1 MAAHEL
7 TDTETVK
14 SLSLSNAA
22 RAPIGGEP
30 PFTQAVTAV
39 YPEITGDV
47 LYNPHIGFVEATA
60 LSDASQGIRTVHGE
74 AVEPYRIAGSTH
86 VWNHPDSRVAFV
98 GIRWR
103 DIERVEGACD
113 WSVLDRRLEEAHQRG
128 CVSVVRLSPYALG
141 DDDVPAWLR
150 AECPERPEFPF
161 WQVDPVT
168 SRYVPC
174 WTAFI
179 TAFARRY
186 DGHPLISSVDLA
198 IVGAWG
204 EGGGTE
210 LLEPEVVRTI
220 VSAYLDNFRETPVCA
235 LLHDPISLEL
245 IRSHDKPVGFR
256 VDCLG
261 DMGGFHGTEWSHM
274 LDFYPQNIVNFG
286 MKDAWRR
293 GPVLFEAC
301 WHMEDWYRN
310 GWDIGYIIDESL
322 RWHISSYNGK
332 GTTVPEAWKP
342 EVERWLRRM
351 GYRFELRCARW
362 DAVARAGGALT
373 IETLWVNSGVAPIY
387 HRYPLVFRID
397 GRLLESAC
405 DITAWMPEEDTL
417 VRDAFVLPAS
427 LAAGSYRLSVAITT
441 GTVAPGTLA
450 LPLPNRGAD
459 GFYELGEV
467 VIA

>member
-1 MAAHEL
+1 MRRSEMDAM
-7 TDTETVK
+7 TT
-14 SLSLSNAA
+14 
-22 RAPIGGEP
+22 
-30 PFTQAVTAV
+30 V
-39 YPEITGDV
+39 YPTVTDAV
-47 LYNPHIGFVEATA
+47 LYNPHMGFVEAPGLA
-60 LSDASQGIRTVHGE
+60 DAEKGIRTVHGDPVD
-74 AVEPYRIAGSTH
+74 AFRIEGSTH
-86 VWNHPDSRVAFV
+86 TWNHPDARVAFV

-103 DIERVEGACD
+103 DIERTEGVRD
-113 WSVLDRRLEEAHQRG
+113 WAVLDARLEEAHRRG

-150 AECPERPEFPF
+150 AECPDRPEFPF
-161 WQVDPVT
+161 WQVDPAA
-168 SRYVPC
+168 SRYIPC
-174 WTAFI
+174 WAEFI
-179 TAFARRY
+179 TDFARRY
-186 DGHPLISSVDLA
+186 DGHPWISSVDLA

-210 LLEPEVVRTI
+210 LLEPEAIQTI
-220 VSAYLDNFRETPVCA
+220 LSAYLDHFVKTPVCA
-235 LLHDPISLEL
+235 LLHDPVSLER
-245 IRSHDKPVGFR
+245 IRSHGKGVGFR

-286 MKDAWRR
+286 MKDAWRK

-362 DAVARAGGALT
+362 NPRVAPGEILQ
-373 IETLWVNSGVAPIY
+373 IETLWVNTGVAPLY
-387 HRYPLVFRID
+387 HRYPLVFRLGD
-397 GRLLESAC
+397 ACFESGA
-405 DITAWMPEEDTL
+405 DLTAWMPQEDMLRQDVFT
-417 VRDAFVLPAS
+417 VPAS
-427 LAAGSYRLSVAITT
+427 VTAGTHVLSVGIAT
-441 GTVAPGTLA
+441 GTVAPGMLA
-450 LPLPNRGAD
+450 LPLQDRDAE
-459 GFYELGEV
+459 GFYPIGEV
-467 VIA
+467 VVS

>member
-1 MAAHEL
+1 MMNTPTRYERNAWDESNV
-7 TDTETVK
+7 ETV
-14 SLSLSNAA
+14 
-22 RAPIGGEP
+22 
-30 PFTQAVTAV
+30 
-39 YPEITGDV
+39 YPAMTDEI

-60 LSDASQGIRTVHGE
+60 LTDAEKGIRTVHDQPV
-74 AVEPYRIAGSTH
+74 APYRIEGSAHT
-86 VWNHPDSRVAFV
+86 WNHPDARVAFV

-103 DIERVEGACD
+103 DIERQEGVRD
-113 WSVLDRRLEEAHQRG
+113 WSVLDERLDAAQRRG

-150 AECPERPEFPF
+150 AECPDRPEFPF
-161 WQVDPVT
+161 WQVDPET

-174 WTAFI
+174 WAAFI

-210 LLEPEVVRTI
+210 LLSSESIRTI
-220 VSAYLDNFRETPVCA
+220 LLAYLDHFRTTPVCA
-235 LLHDPISLEL
+235 LLHDPMSLGL
-245 IRSHDKPVGFR
+245 IRSHEKPVGFR

-286 MKDAWRR
+286 MKDAWRK

-310 GWDIGYIIDESL
+310 GWDIGYIVDESL

-351 GYRFELRCARW
+351 GYRFELRRARW
-362 DAVARAGGALT
+362 DKAVIPGECLR

-387 HRYPLVFRID
+387 HRYPLVFRL
-397 GRLLESAC
+397 GEALLESGA
-405 DITAWMPEEDTL
+405 DITGWMPEEDTPQQ
-417 VRDAFVLPAS
+417 DAFTVPATMPP
-427 LAAGSYRLSVAITT
+427 GTWQLSVAIRT
-441 GTVAPGTLA
+441 GEVAPGALA
-450 LPLPNRGAD
+450 LPLRDKGGD
-459 GFYELGEV
+459 GFYPLGEV
-467 VIA
+467 VVRAVETPEGEDHHDRS